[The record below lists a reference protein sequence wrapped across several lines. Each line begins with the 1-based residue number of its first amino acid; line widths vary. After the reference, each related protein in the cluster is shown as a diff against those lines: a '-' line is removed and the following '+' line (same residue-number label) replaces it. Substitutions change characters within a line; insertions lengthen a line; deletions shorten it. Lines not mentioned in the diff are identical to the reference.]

1 MGISNN
7 VSNLLLLL
15 FIIAART
22 LCTTAAHAAH
32 RRSLQAVNEEKGG
45 VKVVTTAV
53 VVSAVV
59 ATSAFC
65 AVGLYCRCLKRFKK
79 PKKNK
84 SGVKE
89 SDQETD
95 NDEINIAVEEEEE
108 EEEKDSLSSDEESF
122 HSACN
127 EIAAEV
133 TTHAP
138 PPPPPP
144 IRKPEEQ
151 LMRPKGPPPPPPP
164 SKPYKTTPCLG
175 KDGSSLPRLKPLRW
189 EKVRAA
195 RNISTVW
202 DHLKPSSFEFDEEMV
217 ESLFCYN
224 QQNSM
229 NDIDARNKAS
239 SCPTTNNKHLL
250 EPKRLQN
257 ITILSKA
264 LNLTPDQVCDA
275 LLKGKGLVLREL
287 EALAKM
293 APNKEEESK
302 LWSYKGN
309 IHELGSA
316 EKFVKTILLEVP
328 FAFRRVEA
336 MLYQET
342 FGDEVLHLTKSF
354 STIEEACKE
363 LRSSRLFVKLL
374 QAVLKTGNRMNAG
387 TTRGGA
393 TSFNLDALLKLPDIK
408 AADGKTSLLHFIVQQ
423 IIRSEG
429 LDLSHSIVG
438 KIQHPFGEY
447 DYHRM
452 GLDLVSGLGLELC
465 HVKKAAT
472 VDLESLCQSL
482 SHLSRGMSDIKK
494 LLQEDLA
501 GPDPNKEDILETG
514 NDSYLKNVPDENY
527 YFAQTMGAF
536 LKTGERR
543 LKDLKEEE
551 ERVLGRV
558 KEIREYFHGD
568 DVAGGDEHNKNPLRI
583 FVIVRDFLGMLDH
596 VCNMQHVCGVT
607 ILAFAEYLLAGSP
620 LLPDCTYDYVDDFR
634 RQYAARIFRMTV
646 A

>member
-22 LCTTAAHAAH
+22 LCTTAAHAVH
-32 RRSLQAVNEEKGG
+32 RRSLQAVKEEKGG
-45 VKVVTTAV
+45 GRVVMTAAV

-65 AVGLYCRCLKRFKK
+65 AVGLFCRCLKRLKK
-79 PKKNK
+79 PKKNE

-89 SDQETD
+89 SDHQETD
-95 NDEINIAVEEEEE
+95 HNEINIAVEEEEE
-108 EEEKDSLSSDEESF
+108 EDSLSSDEESF

-133 TTHAP
+133 ITHA
-138 PPPPPP
+138 PPPP

-151 LMRPKGPPPPPPP
+151 SMRPKGPPPPPPP

-189 EKVRAA
+189 ESVKAA
-195 RNISTVW
+195 RNVSTVW
-202 DHLKPSSFEFDEEMV
+202 DHLKPSSFQFDEEMM

-229 NDIDARNKAS
+229 NDIDAKNNKAS
-239 SCPTTNNKHLL
+239 SSPTTNNKHLL
-250 EPKRLQN
+250 EPKRLHN

-264 LNLTPDQVCDA
+264 LNLTADQVCDA

-316 EKFVKTILLEVP
+316 EKFVRTILLEVP

-387 TTRGGA
+387 TIRGGA
-393 TSFNLDALLKLPDIK
+393 TSFNLDALLKLPYIK
-408 AADGKTSLLHFIVQQ
+408 AADGKTTLLHFIVQQ

-429 LDLSHSIVG
+429 LDLSHSIIG
-438 KIQHPFGEY
+438 KIQHPFEEY
-447 DYHRM
+447 DFHRM

-482 SHLSRGMSDIKK
+482 THLSGGMSDIKE

-501 GPDPNKEDILETG
+501 GPDPNRDISGTG
-514 NDSYLKNVPDENY
+514 NVTYLKNVSENN
-527 YFAQTMGAF
+527 YFAQTMRAF

-568 DVAGGDEHNKNPLRI
+568 DVAGGDEHKNPLRI
-583 FVIVRDFLGMLDH
+583 FVIVRDFLDMLDH
-596 VCNMQHVCGVT
+596 VFKEIRNSSKHPPN
-607 ILAFAEYLLAGSP
+607 P
-620 LLPDCTYDYVDDFR
+620 LSSSSSITFIR
-634 RQYAARIFRMTV
+634 
-646 A
+646 